1 MKSPFKFLDPFT
13 LSDRDAFF
21 GRDKE
26 IKELYKLVFKTPLL
40 LIYGLSGTGK
50 TSLIQCGLASQFDGP
65 DWLPLWIRRQTNLN
79 ESLAGALKR
88 VLPSAEGEIPAQIS
102 QLYRHYLRP
111 VFLIF
116 DQFEEL
122 FILGKPEERD
132 QFVNTLK
139 TILDDELPCTIL
151 LMMREEY
158 VGQLY
163 PFEKAIPNLFDF
175 RMRVEPMDTA
185 NVKTVLRDS
194 FQKFNISIGNPPQEE
209 RLDDIIQNVSLG
221 RSGIELPY
229 LQVYLDLLYR
239 EDFARTHSIQNAI
252 EGNNWPRLEFTRE
265 EIRDFGTITNVLE
278 KFLKEQQERILAQL
292 MKQDPGILE
301 STVKLVLDGFVTD
314 EGTKR
319 PISYGRQDGLRIPDK
334 AQMKYFPPLSAPIL
348 SSCLKELEAAKIL
361 RSDDDNIELAHD
373 SLAHIIDQSRTDEQR
388 QLNNIKVLIRSLLAN
403 LSKTNEYLTRK
414 QLVMFEN
421 SYPKL
426 NEEEKLFFEKSKQY
440 RDNEEKEALDREK
453 KRNEELQV
461 ALNEAQAAK
470 QVAETERIKA
480 NEEKTRAEKNA
491 LKARRFSYAAFASLL
506 IVVIVGYL
514 LYIAEEVRV
523 KNEQEK
529 IANQQKM
536 KLDSMKIQQTQLE
549 NLANIKKAEEN
560 SVSLKENQISVL
572 LGKAINF
579 KRAEVRDEMK
589 ICLDSARTIIEIHI
603 KDNQKKNSLLKEIA
617 KIEK

>member
-1 MKSPFKFLDPFT
+1 MKSPFKFLDPFE

-88 VLPSAEGEIPAQIS
+88 VLPTAEGEIPAQIS

-139 TILDDELPCTIL
+139 TILDDELPCTVL

-194 FQKFNISIGNPPQEE
+194 FQKFNISIGEPPQEE
-209 RLDDIIQNVSLG
+209 RLDEIIQNVSLG

-239 EDFARTHSIQNAI
+239 EDFARTYSGQNVM
-252 EGNNWPRLEFTRE
+252 EDQWPSLEFSWE

-292 MKQDPGILE
+292 MKQDPGIPE

-403 LSKTNEYLTRK
+403 LSKTNEYLTRR

-440 RDNEEKEALDREK
+440 RDNEEKVALDKEK
-453 KRNEELQV
+453 KRNEELQI

-470 QVAETERIKA
+470 QVAETERAKA
-480 NEEKTRAEKNA
+480 DEEKTRAEKNA
-491 LKARRFSYAAFASLL
+491 QKARRFSYAAFASLL
-506 IVVIVGYL
+506 IVGIVGFL
-514 LYIAEEVRV
+514 LYKSEKDRV
-523 KNEQEK
+523 KKE
-529 IANQQKM
+529 QKM
-536 KLDSMKIQQTQLE
+536 KLDSIKIQQTQLE
-549 NLANIKKAEEN
+549 NLANIKKAEVN
-560 SVSLKENQISVL
+560 SMELKEKQISDL

-579 KRAEVRDEMK
+579 KRAEVRGEMK

>member
-209 RLDDIIQNVSLG
+209 RLDEIIQNVSLG

-239 EDFARTHSIQNAI
+239 EDFARTSSGQNVI
-252 EGNNWPRLEFTRE
+252 EDQWPRLEFTRE

-292 MKQDPGILE
+292 MKQDPGIPE

-403 LSKTNEYLTRK
+403 LSKTNEYMTRK

-491 LKARRFSYAAFASLL
+491 LKAKRFSYAAFASLL

-603 KDNQKKNSLLKEIA
+603 KDNHKKNSLLKEIA